1 MLLYLYYHLTVAL
14 KTLVSC
20 LFRLLFLDREF
31 LAEKLYSI
39 EVTNESEESAL
50 MKFYELMARPLQGV
64 CR

>member
-1 MLLYLYYHLTVAL
+1 MAL
-14 KTLVSC
+14 KTLVNC

-39 EVTNESEESAL
+39 EVANESEESAL

>member
-1 MLLYLYYHLTVAL
+1 MLTMDM
-14 KTLVSC
+14 KTFVYC
-20 LFRLLFLDREF
+20 LFKLLCLDREF

-39 EVTNESEESAL
+39 EVANESEESAL